1 MANDLQV
8 IAEKLYNTQQ
18 TIVGLTEQDYDPTP
32 IVATMQQDVKVQIDI
47 KIESQAMSGDSMI
60 WGHPT
65 RGVWGAYKW
74 SDSASVGFILGHP
87 IYGRLGFSQLGT
99 NAAAWETVEELIN
112 I

>member
-1 MANDLQV
+1 MPIIDL
-8 IAEKLYNTQQ
+8 IDKGLSESQQ
-18 TIVGLTEQDYDPTP
+18 QIINLTEPDYDVYPLP
-32 IVATMQQDVKVQIDI
+32 VTMEAEIQLQIDL

-87 IYGRLGFSQLGT
+87 IYGRLGFSKLGT
-99 NAAAWETVEELIN
+99 NAAAWETVEELEN

>member
-1 MANDLQV
+1 MSGV
-8 IAEKLYNTQQ
+8 IDIIDDGLKSADQNT
-18 TIVGLTEQDYDPTP
+18 IGLTEMDNDVYPLLVT
-32 IVATMQQDVKVQIDI
+32 QQANVQIQIDI

-65 RGVWGAYKW
+65 RGVWGSYKW

-87 IYGRLGFSQLGT
+87 IYGRLGFSKLGT

-112 I
+112 V

>member
-1 MANDLQV
+1 MTVLDDIDKGLSQS
-8 IAEKLYNTQQ
+8 QQ
-18 TIVGLTEQDYDPTP
+18 NIIGLTEPDFD
-32 IVATMQQDVKVQIDI
+32 ATALFVEQSTTVQIQIDI

-87 IYGRLGFSQLGT
+87 IYGRLGISQLGT
-99 NAAAWETVEELIN
+99 NAAAWGTVEELIN
-112 I
+112 V

>member
-1 MANDLQV
+1 MPIIDL
-8 IAEKLYNTQQ
+8 IDKGLSESQQ
-18 TIVGLTEQDYDPTP
+18 QIINLTEPDYDVYPLP
-32 IVATMQQDVKVQIDI
+32 VTMEAEIQLQIDL
-47 KIESQAMSGDSMI
+47 KIESQAMSGDSMS

-87 IYGRLGFSQLGT
+87 IYGRLGFSKLGT

-112 I
+112 V

>member
-1 MANDLQV
+1 MTSTIDV
-8 IAEKLYNTQQ
+8 IDNGLKTSDQN
-18 TIVGLTEQDYDPTP
+18 IIGLTSPDFDVYPLLIEQ
-32 IVATMQQDVKVQIDI
+32 VANLQMEIDL

-99 NAAAWETVEELIN
+99 NAAAWKTVEELIN